1 MNANPYIEFLKTY
14 SKDKWQKIGLVRRAG
29 LVIPLFSV
37 YSRQSIG
44 IADFLDLKLVCDWV
58 KQLGMSIIQ
67 LLPLN
72 DTGFNFRPYDC
83 ESGFALEPLY
93 INLNELKGIDNLKF
107 LDQIKS
113 LKERFPFTG
122 RINYE
127 IKKEKL
133 EILWQIFKETKDD
146 LPTDFKEYQN
156 KNSFWLRDY
165 CLFKTIK
172 EKYGQ
177 KSWEQWPYFLR
188 DRINLTDFERENKE
202 RITFYAWLQW
212 QAYAQLKEVKSY
224 AEKNGIFLMGDLP
237 LLVSRDSS
245 DVWSKKDYFKLDLS
259 SGAPPDMYYFKGQR
273 WGMPTYNWE
282 EISKNNYDY
291 TIEKLRYAQN
301 FYDLFRID
309 HVVGI
314 FRIWSIPIK
323 EPLENAGLNG
333 FFDPKDEKIWEEHG
347 RKILSIM
354 LENTSMLAC
363 AEDLGTVP
371 QCSYKVLEDLG
382 IPGIEVLRWN
392 KDWQKTYDFKK
403 PYEYRAMAIACLS
416 THDSSNI
423 EAWWNFEA
431 GTVDEDLFKRLI
443 QEKNIDFDVIKERL
457 FDLNFSFHK
466 RLRWRKEINSPSKLL
481 EILKL
486 EEKEA
491 PHIIDLYKGSYLEK
505 EKFWN
510 TLGLKEDLREK
521 ADNLFLKRVL
531 EYISESSS
539 IFCINLLFDWLSF
552 SDIFSDDCWMRR
564 INFPGT
570 LSKDNWSYVMP
581 FSIEEMLNLK
591 INSEIKEI
599 NIKTNRI

>member
-1 MNANPYIEFLKTY
+1 MRDNPYIEFLTTF
-14 SKDKWQKIGLVRRAG
+14 SKEKWQKIGLVRRAG
-29 LVIPLFSV
+29 VVVPLFSI
-37 YSRQSIG
+37 YSNRSVG

-58 KQLGMSIIQ
+58 RQCGMSIIQ

-93 INLNELKGIDNLKF
+93 INLNELKGVDNLKF
-107 LDQIKS
+107 LDPIKS
-113 LKERFPFTG
+113 LKEKFPISR

-127 IKKEKL
+127 VKKEKL
-133 EILWQIFKETKDD
+133 GILWQIFKETKDD
-146 LPTDFKEYQN
+146 LPIEFKEYQN
-156 KNSFWLRDY
+156 KNIFWLKDY
-165 CLFKTIK
+165 CLFKVIK
-172 EKYGQ
+172 ERYQQ
-177 KSWEQWPYFLR
+177 KSWEEWPYFLR
-188 DRINLTDFERENKE
+188 ERLNLGDFERENRE
-202 RITFYAWLQW
+202 RIEFYAWLQW
-212 QAYAQLKEVKSY
+212 QAYEQLKEVKYY
-224 AEKNGIFLMGDLP
+224 AEKKGIFLMGDLP

-282 EISKNNYDY
+282 NIAKNNYDY
-291 TIEKLRYAQN
+291 MIEKLRYAEN
-301 FYDLFRID
+301 FYHLFRID
-309 HVVGI
+309 HVVGF
-314 FRIWSIPIK
+314 FRIWSIPIN
-323 EPLENAGLNG
+323 EPLENAGLGG
-333 FFDPKDEKIWEEHG
+333 FFDPPDENIWEEHG
-347 RKILSIM
+347 RKILSVM

-371 QCSYKVLEDLG
+371 KCSYKVLKELG
-382 IPGIEVLRWN
+382 IPGMEVLRWN

-403 PYEYRAMAIACLS
+403 PQEYRTLAVACLS

-431 GTVDEDLFKRLI
+431 GTVDEDLFKRLM
-443 QEKNIDFDVIKERL
+443 QEKNIDFFAIKEKL
-457 FDLNFSFHK
+457 FDLNLSFHK

-481 EILKL
+481 EVLKL
-486 EEKEA
+486 EEKQV

-505 EKFWN
+505 EKLWQA
-510 TLGLKEDLREK
+510 LGLKEDLKEK

-539 IFCINLLFDWLSF
+539 IFCINLLFDWFSF
-552 SDIFSDDCWMRR
+552 SDIFSDDCWLRR

-581 FSIEEMLNLK
+581 ISIEEMLNLK
-591 INSEIKEI
+591 VNSEIKEI

>member
-1 MNANPYIEFLKTY
+1 MFKNIYIELLNTP
-14 SKDKWQKIGLVRRAG
+14 SKDKWQRIGLIRRAG
-29 LVIPLFSV
+29 IVLPLFSV

-83 ESGFALEPLY
+83 ESGFALEPIYL
-93 INLNELKGIDNLKF
+93 NLNTLKGVNNLKF
-107 LDQIKS
+107 LEQIKS
-113 LKERFPFTG
+113 LKEKFPISG

-127 IKKEKL
+127 VKKEKL

-177 KSWEQWPYFLR
+177 KSWEEWPSFLK
-188 DRINLTDFERENKE
+188 DRLNLDDFGRENKE
-202 RITFYAWLQW
+202 RIEFYAWLQW
-212 QAYAQLKEVKSY
+212 QAYTQLKEVKTY

-245 DVWSKKDYFKLDLS
+245 DVWAKKDYFKLDLS

-273 WGMPTYNWE
+273 WGMPTYNWD

-291 TIEKLRYAQN
+291 IIEKLRYAEN

-333 FFDPKDEKIWEEHG
+333 FFDPKDENIWEEHG

-371 QCSYKVLEDLG
+371 KCSYKVLKELG

-403 PYEYRAMAIACLS
+403 PQEYRTLAIACLS

-431 GTVDEDLFKRLI
+431 GTVDEDLFKRLM
-443 QEKNIDFDVIKERL
+443 QEKNIDFDAIKERL
-457 FDLNFSFHK
+457 FDLNLSFHK

-481 EILKL
+481 EVLKL

-491 PHIIDLYKGSYLEK
+491 SHIIDLYKGSYLEK

-510 TLGLKEDLREK
+510 TLGLKEDLKEK

-581 FSIEEMLNLK
+581 ISIDEILNLK
-591 INSEIKEI
+591 VNSEIKEI

>member
-1 MNANPYIEFLKTY
+1 MRDNPYTEFLTTF
-14 SKDKWQKIGLVRRAG
+14 SKEKWQRIGLVRRAG
-29 LVIPLFSV
+29 VVVPLFSI
-37 YSRQSIG
+37 YSNRSIG
-44 IADFLDLKLVCDWV
+44 SADFLDLKLVCDWV
-58 KQLGMSIIQ
+58 RQCGMSIIQ

-93 INLNELKGIDNLKF
+93 INLNELKGVDNLKF
-107 LDQIKS
+107 LDLIKS
-113 LKERFPFTG
+113 LKERFTISR

-127 IKKEKL
+127 VKKEKL

-146 LPTDFKEYQN
+146 LPLEFEDYKI
-156 KNSFWLRDY
+156 KNSFWLKDY
-165 CLFKTIK
+165 CLFKVIK
-172 EKYGQ
+172 ERYQ
-177 KSWEQWPYFLR
+177 QRCWEDWPSLLR
-188 DRINLTDFERENKE
+188 ERLNLADFERENKE
-202 RITFYAWLQW
+202 RIEFYAWLQW
-212 QAYAQLKEVKSY
+212 QAYAQLGEVKSY

-245 DVWSKKDYFKLDLS
+245 DVWAKRDYFKLDLS
-259 SGAPPDMYYFKGQR
+259 SGAPADMYYFKGQR

-282 EISKNNYDY
+282 NIAKNNYDY
-291 TIEKLRYAQN
+291 MIEKLRYAEN
-301 FYDLFRID
+301 FYHLFRID
-309 HVVGI
+309 HVVGF

-333 FFDPKDEKIWEEHG
+333 FFDPSDENIWEEHG
-347 RKILSIM
+347 RRILSIM
-354 LENTSMLAC
+354 LQNTSMLAC

-371 QCSYKVLEDLG
+371 KCSYKVLKELG
-382 IPGIEVLRWN
+382 IPGMEVLRWN

-403 PYEYRAMAIACLS
+403 PQEYRTLAVACLS

-431 GTVDEDLFKRLI
+431 GTVDEALFKRWM
-443 QEKNIDFDVIKERL
+443 QEKNIDFSAIKERL
-457 FDLNFSFHK
+457 FDLNLSFHK

-481 EILKL
+481 EVLKL
-486 EEKEA
+486 EEKQV

-505 EKFWN
+505 EKLWQA
-510 TLGLKEDLREK
+510 LGLKEDLKEK

-552 SDIFSDDCWMRR
+552 SGIFSDDCWLRR

-581 FSIEEMLNLK
+581 LSIEEMLNLK